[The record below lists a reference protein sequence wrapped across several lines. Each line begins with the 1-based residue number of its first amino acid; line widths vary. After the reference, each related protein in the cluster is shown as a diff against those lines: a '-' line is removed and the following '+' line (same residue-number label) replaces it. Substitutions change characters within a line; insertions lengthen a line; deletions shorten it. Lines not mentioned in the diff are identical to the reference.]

1 MTKRYVKTWSQ
12 KSLLQ
17 ISQLIVDKTSL
28 DTYTSLLAVYTW
40 AFNDSKDNHLQ
51 GTLPYRRE
59 KDSRFRIWIARD
71 HALSAALLHT
81 KKNRKEEVERNTL
94 RATPLPSTYAPLV
107 IGPSTRK
114 K

>member
-17 ISQLIVDKTSL
+17 VSQLIVDKTSL

-40 AFNDSKDNHLQ
+40 VFNDSKDNHLQ

-59 KDSRFRIWIARD
+59 KDFRFRIWIASD
-71 HALSAALLHT
+71 HALSASL
-81 KKNRKEEVERNTL
+81 
-94 RATPLPSTYAPLV
+94 
-107 IGPSTRK
+107 
-114 K
+114 